1 MQGQGLQ
8 GGTRWAGH
16 SLHLILRV
24 EQAHHLQQTE
34 EESEEEKP
42 SQADKVPRPGV
53 RSPAKLTHFY
63 KVGVAK

>member
-1 MQGQGLQ
+1 MQGLQ

-16 SLHLILRV
+16 SLHLILQV

-42 SQADKVPRPGV
+42 SQADKVPRLAPGSWSV
-53 RSPAKLTHFY
+53 QRSKTDSFL
-63 KVGVAK
+63 